1 MSYKYSKGSTV
12 QGDIKAA
19 DDVQRDTKIDFEEDY
34 IALHASGSA
43 VLVVSGS
50 KVGIGTTTPDYELDV
65 AGNIGVDQYIRHN
78 DNSNTHINFTVDKIN
93 LKAGNKSMVTME
105 EKGTAPH
112 EVTINDGSN
121 NIDFVIKGNG
131 SNAGNPLLKCDASA
145 GRVGINGV
153 GSPIAELDVAGKIA
167 ITAESSTP
175 SQPSDGQGYL
185 YTKSDGKIY
194 WRSYDVSE
202 TDLTSGGAASA
213 GGPDGAVQ
221 INDGGSLTG
230 SAGFT
235 FDGEEVYASGSVRID
250 GDQKF
255 NDPGYSSGYQANRS
269 FTFKRHYN
277 ISAISANSWTNVVS
291 WRPYVEGTTNDP
303 NSSTLWAAVSFKME
317 ISGHTNGVSGNGY
330 RSRVGYVSYEG
341 SSAADAG
348 ASDTTLGSP
357 ISTDVNRSG
366 WVTTL
371 RINPNQASATGFS
384 GIVYVEIHFA
394 RGAGSNGESIVW
406 SVT

>member
-1 MSYKYSKGSTV
+1 M
-12 QGDIKAA
+12 
-19 DDVQRDTKIDFEEDY
+19 KIW
-34 IALHASGSA
+34 
-43 VLVVSGS
+43 
-50 KVGIGTTTPDYELDV
+50 
-65 AGNIGVDQYIRHN
+65 
-78 DNSNTHINFTVDKIN
+78 INFSDNRIRLNAGGNNFIDCEDK
-93 LKAGNKSMVTME
+93 SS
-105 EKGTAPH
+105 APH
-112 EVTINDGSN
+112 KVRINNGGN
-121 NIDFVIKGNG
+121 NIDFVIKDN
-131 SNAGNPLLKCDASA
+131 SNNAYFTADASTS
-145 GRVGINGV
+145 RVGIGAA
-153 GSPIAELDVAGKIA
+153 SPIAELDVAGKIA
-167 ITAESSTP
+167 ITSESSTP
-175 SQPSDGQGYL
+175 SQPADGQGYL

-194 WRSYDVSE
+194 WRSHDVSE
-202 TDLTSGGAASA
+202 TDLTSGGGGASP

-250 GDQKF
+250 GNQKF
-255 NDPGYSSGYQANRS
+255 NDPGYSSNHQANRS

-303 NSSTLWAAVSFKME
+303 NNNTLWTAVSFKME

-330 RSRVGYVSYEG
+330 RSRIGYVSYEG

-371 RINPNQASATGFS
+371 RINPNQAGATGFS
-384 GIVYVEIHFA
+384 GTVYVEIHFA

-406 SVT
+406 SIT